1 METINRL
8 RLEIPI
14 EKGYSLMRIF
24 NLINTDHQSHVFLY
38 KGVRFWRENNQFV
51 VKHGDTVMEVGDVLD
66 YEEFR
71 KAVVK
76 A

>member
-1 METINRL
+1 METIEKP

-24 NLINTDHQSHVFLY
+24 NLINTDHQSHVFVY
-38 KGVRFWRENNQFV
+38 EGVRFWRENNQFV

-71 KAVVK
+71 RAVRER
-76 A
+76 